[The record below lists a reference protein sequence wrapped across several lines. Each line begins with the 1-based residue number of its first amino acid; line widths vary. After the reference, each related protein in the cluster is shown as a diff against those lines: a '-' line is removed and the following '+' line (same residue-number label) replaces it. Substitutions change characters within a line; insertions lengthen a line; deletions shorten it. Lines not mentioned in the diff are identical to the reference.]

1 MYEIK
6 SRRVSSQILTCL
18 IFPIG
23 FVKKATLL
31 RLPPEVFCKKRCSQK
46 FRKFIGKHLCQSL
59 FFIKVAGLRLSFFT
73 EHFWTTDSDSSEKN
87 VIVEE
92 EIDCIDIDD
101 IGNLKDSPRLVFF
114 DEECE
119 NPIVV
124 NDGGELTENVSQK
137 KRYTTAY
144 RCPLNDKCC
153 RREYFLSNLQF
164 LFREIV
170 R

>member
-6 SRRVSSQILTCL
+6 SRRVSPQILTCL

-31 RLPPEVFCKKRCSQK
+31 RLPPEVFCKKSCSQK
-46 FRKFIGKHLCQSL
+46 FCKFIEKHLYQSL
-59 FFIKVAGLRLSFFT
+59 FFNNSSLRPSFFT

-87 VIVEE
+87 VIVEQ
-92 EIDCIDIDD
+92 EIDCIDTDD
-101 IGNLKDSPRLVFF
+101 IENLEDSPRLEFI

-119 NPIVV
+119 NLIVV
-124 NDGGELTENVSQK
+124 NDGGELTENISQK
-137 KRYTTAY
+137 KRFTTAY

-164 LFREIV
+164 LFRELV